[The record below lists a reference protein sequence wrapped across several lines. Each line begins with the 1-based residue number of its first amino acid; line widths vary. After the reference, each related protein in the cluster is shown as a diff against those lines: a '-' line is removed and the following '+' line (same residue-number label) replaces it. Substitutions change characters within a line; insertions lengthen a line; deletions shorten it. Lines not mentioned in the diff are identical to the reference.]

1 MLQASTA
8 ALLRRFAADKDGA
21 TAIEYALI
29 AASIGV
35 VLSTTIWALGGNLKT
50 NWYDKLAA
58 MF

>member
-1 MLQASTA
+1 MHGGGAG
-8 ALLRRFAADKDGA
+8 LLCRFARDENAA

-29 AASIGV
+29 AAGIGTV
-35 VLSTTIWALGGNLKT
+35 IASTIWALGGDLKT